1 MKADIARFIRKGGD
15 FEATALQ
22 LYRWQRAHNPA
33 YDRFCADASV
43 SHWRDIP
50 AVPTT
55 LFRDI
60 VFTCFDVETARTVF
74 RTSGTT
80 VGRRGVVHLLDTELY
95 DLGSKRHA
103 EAFLGPLPDRGVSLV
118 STSADSSLGHMCQA
132 FVPGMET
139 FFSPQEG
146 VDASG
151 AWRAL
156 SAMAKEHKPLFVP
169 GTAFAFADL
178 LDHPHDPIA
187 LPAGSIVMITGGF
200 KGRRVAVSGEDLALG
215 ISARLPGARI
225 VGEYGM
231 SELSSQMWSSP
242 AGTAFHPPPW
252 MRIQPVEPGTGLP
265 AVRGQLRFFDLANHQ
280 TVLAIETQDE
290 GTLHADGSVTLHGR
304 LAGQDPRGCS
314 LTVEEARD
322 R

>member
-1 MKADIARFIRKGGD
+1 MKAEIERFIRSGGD
-15 FEATALQ
+15 FGTTALA

-33 YDRFCADASV
+33 YDRFCADAEV
-43 SHWRDIP
+43 VTWRDIP

-60 VFTCFDVETARTVF
+60 PFACFEAAQARTVF

-80 VGRRGVVHLLDTELY
+80 VGRRGVIYLLDTDIYE
-95 DLGSKRHA
+95 LGSRQHA
-103 EAFLGPLPDRGVSLV
+103 ESFLGSLPTRGVSLV
-118 STSADSSLGHMCQA
+118 SHSVDSSLGHMCQS
-132 FVPGMET
+132 FIPTMQT
-139 FFSPQEG
+139 FFSQDAG
-146 VDASG
+146 VNAPG
-151 AWRAL
+151 AWQAL
-156 SAMAKEHKPLFVP
+156 SALAAGDGAVFVP
-169 GTAFAFADL
+169 GTAFALAEL
-178 LDHPHDPIA
+178 LEHAHAPVT
-187 LPAGSIVMITGGF
+187 LPPGSIVMITGGF
-200 KGRRVAVSGEDLALG
+200 KGRQVRVSSGSLLAAL
-215 ISARLPGARI
+215 AQRLPGVRL

-231 SELSSQMWSSP
+231 SELSSQLWSEP

-252 MRIQPVEPGTGLP
+252 MRVQPVDPGTGRP
-265 AVRGQLRFFDLANHQ
+265 TDRGQLRFFDLANHQ

-290 GTLHADGSVTLHGR
+290 GTVHPDGSVTLHGR